1 MCVQTGDHTSRHHH
15 CGAALLGE
23 SDWYIR
29 PLSAGLHENAKR
41 REECKYRT
49 KKPVV
54 AQNQHCHLLS
64 VHGDDDGPA
73 GVRDADDQH
82 RLPLL
87 HHLPQAHEAHQPQTH
102 RQWNYRHQQG
112 ESKIDVVI
120 CSVVM
125 LYY

>member
-1 MCVQTGDHTSRHHH
+1 MKMQNEEKNVNIAS
-15 CGAALLGE
+15 
-23 SDWYIR
+23 IK
-29 PLSAGLHENAKR
+29 PL
-41 REECKYRT
+41 
-49 KKPVV
+49 V

-73 GVRDADDQH
+73 GVRDADDQY

-112 ESKIDVVI
+112 EGKIDVVI
-120 CSVVM
+120 CSVV
-125 LYY
+125 LL